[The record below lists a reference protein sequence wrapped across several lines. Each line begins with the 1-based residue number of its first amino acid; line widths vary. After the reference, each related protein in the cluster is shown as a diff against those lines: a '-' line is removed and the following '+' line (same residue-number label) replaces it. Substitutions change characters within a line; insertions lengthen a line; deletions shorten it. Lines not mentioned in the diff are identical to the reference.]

1 VQGRVEDVSLT
12 KGQPSAPRVAWAA
25 GSARAQYRRLY
36 RYVAITDA
44 LSIAVALL
52 LAYWARF
59 RIRIPGADFLKVLAL
74 APIFV
79 VILYA
84 AFHLYDTYRTSPVEE
99 FRRILYAVSL
109 GVGGV
114 LVIGFASQSYFS
126 RLWLG
131 LSWALSIV
139 GALWSRRLWHSYF
152 SRERARGRLAFP
164 TLVVGTNQ
172 EARHLVELMEL
183 PSFGFHAIGMVATE
197 APDPDLG
204 EAPSPVLGAVA
215 DLRELIRSA
224 GAECVFVAE
233 SALSEKEMGYVAK
246 AVRLEGVEV
255 RVTATLPEVLAS
267 RVAVQSLGGVT
278 ALSLRPVRL
287 SGTQAAMK
295 RGFDVVVAGIG
306 LLVLAPVLGLI
317 ALSVKLT
324 SPGPVLYR
332 QRRIGLRGRPFT
344 ILKFRTMRRDSD
356 KQVENLRAERGVNGL
371 MFKLRDDPRV
381 TRVGRFLRR
390 WSLDELP
397 QLINVVRGQMSL
409 VGPRPALPDEVTGY
423 KDWQFDRLEAPPGIS
438 GLWQVSGRSDLSF
451 DDCVRLD
458 LFYIENWSLAY
469 DLYIMAKTVPVL
481 ISQRGAY

>member
-1 VQGRVEDVSLT
+1 MQGRADDVSLN
-12 KGQPSAPRVAWAA
+12 SRAAAPDALAA
-25 GSARAQYRRLY
+25 SGSARAQYRRLY
-36 RYVAITDA
+36 RYVAVTDA
-44 LSIAVALL
+44 LSIAIALL

-59 RIRIPGADFLKVLAL
+59 GIRVPRLDFLAVLTL

-79 VILYA
+79 VMLYG
-84 AFHLYDTYRTSPVEE
+84 AFHLYGTYRTSAIEE

-109 GVGGV
+109 GVCGV
-114 LVIGFASQSYFS
+114 LVIGFASQSYYS

-139 GALWSRRLWHSYF
+139 GALWSRRLWHAYF
-152 SRERARGRLAFP
+152 GRERARGRLAFP

-183 PSFGFHAIGMVATE
+183 PSFGFQAIGMIATAARDPE
-197 APDPDLG
+197 PAAAP
-204 EAPSPVLGAVA
+204 APVLGAVV

-233 SALSEKEMGYVAK
+233 SAMSAKEMGYVAK

-255 RVTATLPEVLAS
+255 RVTATLPEVLSS

-278 ALSLRPVRL
+278 SLSLSPVRL
-287 SGTQAAMK
+287 TGTQAAMK
-295 RGFDVVVAGIG
+295 RVFDVLVAGTG
-306 LLVLAPVLGLI
+306 MFVLAPVLGLL
-317 ALSVKLT
+317 ALCIKLS

-332 QRRIGLRGRPFT
+332 QRRIGRRGRPFT
-344 ILKFRTMRRDSD
+344 ILKFRTMLRDSD
-356 KQVENLRAERGVNGL
+356 KQVEDLRAQRGVNGL

-381 TRVGRFLRR
+381 TPVGRFLRR

-397 QLINVVRGQMSL
+397 QLINVIRGEMSL
-409 VGPRPALPDEVTGY
+409 VGPRPALPNEVTRY
-423 KDWQFDRLEAPPGIS
+423 EDWQFDRLEASPGMS

-469 DLYIMAKTVPVL
+469 DLYIMAKTLPVL